1 MGGLKMRVRSQ
12 GLSGG
17 HRQATSARQSRHY
30 HLTENSVGDA
40 PGYRDDLY
48 TNRRLALEAARARA
62 EWLAA
67 IAGSRVETLLGPAG
81 RYLVTSGRPR
91 DAGRMILVDE
101 CDDAECL
108 EVSYDSMLELGQ

>member
-1 MGGLKMRVRSQ
+1 MGGRKMRVRTE
-12 GLSGG
+12 GLAGG
-17 HRQATSARQSRHY
+17 HRQVNSARQSRHY
-30 HLTENSVGDA
+30 HLTENSVGDP

-48 TNRRLALEAARARA
+48 SNRRLALEAARARA

-67 IAGSRVETLLGPAG
+67 VAGGRVETLLGPAG

-108 EVSYDSMLELGQ
+108 EVSYDSMLDPRE